1 MRKNYL
7 WYNLFRLG
15 ITKTGLHLFYRNI
28 EIVGKKNIPKDKPFI
43 ILPNHQNSFMD
54 ALLVC
59 SNMPGFIFFLTRAKA
74 FSTPFMNWF
83 LRSLNLLPVYR
94 VRDGLSSVTKNNQ
107 IFDACVEYLGK
118 GYPILVFP
126 EANHDLRRRVRPLS
140 KGFTRIAFDAEVK
153 NNWEMD
159 LQMVPVGVNYTEH
172 RRSRNKVKVVWGEPI
187 PMKNYKELFEQD
199 ERKAANK
206 LKNDVASGM
215 KKTVMHVPNL
225 DHYPA
230 MQVVLTELE
239 NEVDNYLDPEIV
251 NERVEKVAAII
262 SEDEIEAGK
271 QIVEISNKHDI
282 SIKTINGRK
291 KPWALLLLLS
301 PLYLFSWVN
310 NILPYQPVR
319 KMIRDKIKDKAF
331 DASIKFVMG
340 LALFPLFWVAVSL
353 VMWIS
358 GVPSIYIFG
367 YLGLSAFTSI
377 YYKTANIFLREA
389 LTKKRLQA
397 LKRDH
402 PEEYKTFMDGL
413 QKLNEL
419 RRKAL

>member
-15 ITKTGLHLFYRNI
+15 ITKTGLQFFYRKI
-28 EIVGKKNIPKDKPFI
+28 EIVNKEKIPKDKPFI

-54 ALLVC
+54 ALVVC
-59 SNMPGFIFFLTRAKA
+59 SHMPGFIFFLTRAGA
-74 FSTPFMNWF
+74 FSTKFMNWF

-94 VRDGLSSVTKNNQ
+94 VRDGLSSVTKNNA
-107 IFDACVEYLGK
+107 IFDECVEYLKK
-118 GYPILVFP
+118 GYPILIFP

-153 NNWEMD
+153 SNWEMD

-172 RRSRNKVKVVWGEPI
+172 RRSRNKVKVVWGDPI
-187 PMKNYKELFEQD
+187 PMKKYQELFEQD
-199 ERKAANK
+199 ERKAANQ
-206 LKNDVASGM
+206 LKNDVASEM
-215 KKTVMHVPNL
+215 KKVVMHVPNL

-239 NEVDNYLDPEIV
+239 NEVDNYVNPDIV
-251 NERVEKVAAII
+251 NKNVEKVAAVIT
-262 SEDEIEAGK
+262 EDEIEAGK
-271 QIVEISNKHDI
+271 QVVEISNKYDI

-301 PLYLFSWVN
+301 PLYLFSWLN
-310 NILPYQPVR
+310 NIIPYLPVR
-319 KMIRDKIKDKAF
+319 KLVNTKIKDKAF

-340 LALFPLFWVAVSL
+340 LMLFPAFWAIVSL
-353 VMWIS
+353 ILWIS
-358 GVPSIYIFG
+358 GIDSGYILI
-367 YLGLSAFTSI
+367 YLGVSVLSSMFF
-377 YYKTANIFLREA
+377 KTANLFLRES
-389 LTKKRLQA
+389 LTKRRLQE
-397 LKRDH
+397 LKNSNPD
-402 PEEYKTFMDGL
+402 EYQSFMDGIE
-413 QKLNEL
+413 KLNEL